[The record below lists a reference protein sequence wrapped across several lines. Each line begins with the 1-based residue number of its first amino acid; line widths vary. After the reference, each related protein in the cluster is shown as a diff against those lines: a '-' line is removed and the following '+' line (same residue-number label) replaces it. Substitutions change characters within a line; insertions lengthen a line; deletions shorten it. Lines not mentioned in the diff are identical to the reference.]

1 MIDEYVKADR
11 IFTAGLVVINNAY
24 SLNCFCPSSPGI
36 NNCKFPKRCPSK
48 NNTRKNPD
56 NPAKVFLNIVE
67 LKYEIIPMID
77 RN

>member
-1 MIDEYVKADR
+1 
-11 IFTAGLVVINNAY
+11 
-24 SLNCFCPSSPGI
+24 
-36 NNCKFPKRCPSK
+36 PSK